1 MKRTAA
7 FILLAVAS
15 CFILSPVFADTL
27 PAFPLDRNDVNAFD
41 RAFMQPYNGL
51 LDDTATII
59 ELGMLAAPG
68 AFLLVPGADWFSDG
82 LMYAATGVISYGAR
96 TVAKKLVSRARP
108 CMYYDSYPAKMTED
122 DDWNESCPSG
132 HTTMCFASAAFVTYM
147 FNTRYP
153 DSQWKLPAVLSAY
166 GIAAATG
173 AMRVASG
180 NHFVTDVL
188 AGAAL
193 GTVTGYAVPWVFD
206 QIKAKAGSRTAGAS
220 GAAGQPSIAPVISP
234 FSLGFLVNF

>member
-1 MKRTAA
+1 MKKTAG
-7 FILLAVAS
+7 FLFFLLAFS
-15 CFILSPVFADTL
+15 FIITPLFAESL
-27 PAFPLDRNDVNAFD
+27 PSFPLDISKVNSFD

-51 LDDTATII
+51 LDDTATIV

-82 LMYAATGVISYGAR
+82 LMYAETGIITFGTRYLLKKAFAR
-96 TVAKKLVSRARP
+96 PRP
-108 CMYYDSYPAKMTED
+108 CMYYGTYPQELID
-122 DDWNESCPSG
+122 EEDWNRSLPSG
-132 HTTMCFASAAFVTYM
+132 HTAMCFMSASFVTYM

-153 DSQWKLPAVLSAY
+153 DSKWKVPSICAAY

-193 GTVTGYAVPWVFD
+193 GTVTGFCVPWIHD
-206 QIKAKAGSRTAGAS
+206 QVRNLIGNDEAHDSSK
-220 GAAGQPSIAPVISP
+220 PSVSAFISP
-234 FSLGFLVNF
+234 CSFGFNINF